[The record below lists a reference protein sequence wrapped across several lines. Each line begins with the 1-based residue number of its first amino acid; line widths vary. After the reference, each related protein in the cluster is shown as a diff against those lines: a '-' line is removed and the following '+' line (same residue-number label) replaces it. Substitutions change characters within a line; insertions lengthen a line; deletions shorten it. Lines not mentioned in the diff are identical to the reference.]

1 VGNQDGRNKTPGASV
16 ERVEAE
22 RELEPARMRQA
33 LQEKERIKKVKKDI
47 LAAITF
53 LMTGLIFYVVQTDS
67 KVDELLSSGI
77 ECEAAGTV
85 VVGEN
90 TSKAEMDLTFQD
102 EGTRDS

>member
-1 VGNQDGRNKTPGASV
+1 MGSWDGRNKTPEESV

-22 RELEPARMRQA
+22 GKQEPTRIREA
-33 LQEKERIKKVKKDI
+33 LQEKEREKKVKKDI

-77 ECEAAGTV
+77 ECEAAETV

-90 TSKAEMDLTFQD
+90 SSKAEMNLTFQD